1 MDPVSIAIGLAVI
14 SIAIFTTVFF
24 AYLTF
29 AVIVEWFQQYQD
41 LVVNKGR
48 VAFTLKEAMANK
60 QVSVI
65 KGIFDPKPNKI
76 EYAQRDKAKTDDG
89 KIPEGV
95 TIYPKN

>member
-48 VAFTLKEAMANK
+48 VAFTLKEAMTNN

-65 KGIFDPKPNKI
+65 QGIFNPKTNEIEHARKI
-76 EYAQRDKAKTDDG
+76 KADKDKT
-89 KIPEGV
+89 KIPDGIA
-95 TIYPKN
+95 TYS